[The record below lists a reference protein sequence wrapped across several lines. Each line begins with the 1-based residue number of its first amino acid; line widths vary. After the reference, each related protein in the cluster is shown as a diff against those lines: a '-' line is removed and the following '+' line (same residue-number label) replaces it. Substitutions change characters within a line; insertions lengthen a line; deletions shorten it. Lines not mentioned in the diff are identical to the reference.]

1 MIGTETS
8 TTEPKER
15 GSLIGFQQEQ
25 ICLNFRRSSALLSVL
40 SGSPMAAIVASV
52 LAGLDEDLQEYIVG
66 LCDDTDDDDDLKEAV
81 AAFVLSSELVE
92 EEDAAEAKAAELLE
106 ARLRLLG
113 ADVEATRLYRGWTH
127 TDPILE
133 RPFAG
138 DQRLHRDIFDLVDRW
153 TGGGLPA
160 FDGALPGLR
169 RMCPQALIDFGH
181 AAMPF

>member
-1 MIGTETS
+1 MLEAPPRTADLKQVKGQEVAKRALEIAAAGGREAL
-8 TTEPKER
+8 R
-15 GSLIGFQQEQ
+15 SL
-25 ICLNFRRSSALLSVL
+25 RRRVYA
-40 SGSPMAAIVASV
+40 
-52 LAGLDEDLQEYIVG
+52 LDEDRGADGFVSKSAVSAQLPREVRPLVTFDDAG
-66 LCDDTDDDDDLKEAV
+66 DLCRV
-81 AAFVLSSELVE
+81 ALIHGTADQSAPPV
-92 EEDAAEAKAAELLE
+92 AAELLE